1 MMCLTNDGVE
11 RKARTRNTDDDRVG
25 STKSECVRWCIPQE
39 ADIPRHRKG
48 RRASLQAGVQKAQGP
63 EIADPLETA
72 ISAPAP
78 GAAEPL
84 KTRKIQK
91 CFLSSLEAGREEKR
105 GGNHWL
111 VVEAVRPIL
120 R

>member
-1 MMCLTNDGVE
+1 MTNDGVE
-11 RKARTRNTDDDRVG
+11 GKARTRNTDDDRVG
-25 STKSECVRWCIPQE
+25 STKSECVRCGAFHKKQISKTQKREKSGAGGRSPE
-39 ADIPRHRKG
+39 GPGPRN
-48 RRASLQAGVQKAQGP
+48 
-63 EIADPLETA
+63 ADPLETA

-84 KTRKIQK
+84 ETRKIQQ